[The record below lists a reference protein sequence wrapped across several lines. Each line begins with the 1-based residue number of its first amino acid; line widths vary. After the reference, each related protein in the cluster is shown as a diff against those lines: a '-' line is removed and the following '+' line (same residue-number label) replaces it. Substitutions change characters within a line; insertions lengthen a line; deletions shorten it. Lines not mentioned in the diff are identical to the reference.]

1 MTLYTTNMQ
10 ILHGSWLKII
20 HSAFC
25 KNVLMY
31 IGMRTHMYMY
41 IQDYAH
47 VHLPAH
53 LHTLTHTSKTLP
65 AKKHVRINQRLHTK
79 WSMHGEFSFNPY
91 LSSWPFYRVCMV
103 ALWRYMVVNHMEVP
117 YMHAC

>member
-10 ILHGSWLKII
+10 VLHGSWLQII

-25 KNVLMY
+25 KNLLMY

-53 LHTLTHTSKTLP
+53 LHTLTHTSKTNTCKETC
-65 AKKHVRINQRLHTK
+65 AYKSKTACKMVHA
-79 WSMHGEFSFNPY
+79 W
-91 LSSWPFYRVCMV
+91 RV
-103 ALWRYMVVNHMEVP
+103 
-117 YMHAC
+117 